1 VASRIEDHFVEVHP
15 DCYKSE
21 NFKPIFPLIGTYII
35 FHPFCSDPVKF
46 YNDPG
51 WYPPVINNMK
61 HTCKRML
68 RAYNPQ
74 RKFRGLANPK
84 MLKVENNI
92 AIGSL
97 ERPGSGNLR
106 IAQENDKAEQN
117 DAQVIMEP

>member
-1 VASRIEDHFVEVHP
+1 
-15 DCYKSE
+15 
-21 NFKPIFPLIGTYII
+21 
-35 FHPFCSDPVKF
+35 
-46 YNDPG
+46 
-51 WYPPVINNMK
+51 
-61 HTCKRML
+61 ML

-92 AIGSL
+92 AIGYL
-97 ERPGSGNLR
+97 ERSGSGNSR